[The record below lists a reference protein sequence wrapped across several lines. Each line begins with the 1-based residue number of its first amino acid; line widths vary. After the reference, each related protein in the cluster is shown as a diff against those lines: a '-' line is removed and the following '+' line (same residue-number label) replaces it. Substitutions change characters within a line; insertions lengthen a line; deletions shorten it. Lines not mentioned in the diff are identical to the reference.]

1 MPRPSKIEARSQIV
15 DVIGECVYHA
25 LGLKES
31 LRHERVALEEQD
43 TDALHSAVDT
53 KSRCVEK
60 MADLDEQRRALCET
74 SGFHAGPEQMIE
86 MSLWCD
92 EDSVVYKAW
101 SQLMEIAAD
110 CNALNLTNGA
120 IIRMRNQMVESN
132 LAVLRGANTNPD
144 TYKREGRD
152 IAAMNQ
158 RSLAQA

>member
-60 MADLDEQRRALCET
+60 MADLDEKRRALCET

>member
-1 MPRPSKIEARSQIV
+1 MSRPSKSEARSQIV

-31 LRHERVALEEQD
+31 LRNERRALEEQD
-43 TDALHSAVDT
+43 TNALHTAVDT
-53 KSRCVEK
+53 KSQCVEK
-60 MADLDEQRRALCET
+60 MAALEEQRRALCET

-86 MSLWCD
+86 MSQWCD

-101 SQLMEIAAD
+101 SHLMEIATD
-110 CNALNLTNGA
+110 CNALNLSNGA
-120 IIRMRNQMVESN
+120 IIRMRGEMVASN
-132 LAVLRGANTNPD
+132 LAVLRGANSNPD
-144 TYKREGRD
+144 TYKREGQD